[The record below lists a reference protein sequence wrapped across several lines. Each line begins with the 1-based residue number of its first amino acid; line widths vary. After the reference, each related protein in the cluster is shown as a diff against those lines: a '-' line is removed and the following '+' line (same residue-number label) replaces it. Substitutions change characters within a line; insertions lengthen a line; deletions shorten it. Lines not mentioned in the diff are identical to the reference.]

1 MIRKTGYRPRP
12 RPTQRV
18 RRGNRAQNKR
28 RLSQL
33 EVFRAGLAPHLV
45 GLQFKRDLL
54 AFGEAGKPGTLDRR
68 DMNEHI
74 LTAVGGGDEAKALL
88 TVEPLHSTCRH
99 LLFSKRIRT

>member
-1 MIRKTGYRPRP
+1 MIRKIGYRPCP
-12 RPTQRV
+12 RAGAR
-18 RRGNRAQNKR
+18 RRGGNHAQNKR

-33 EVFRAGLAPHLV
+33 EIFRAGLAPHLV

-54 AFGEAGKPGTLDRR
+54 AFGEAGKPGTLDRL

-74 LTAVGGGDEAKALL
+74 LTAVIRGDEAKALL

-99 LLFSKRIRT
+99 LLFSKRIRA